1 MATINGK
8 KIYTAQYIKR
18 IRTEE
23 RTKYIK
29 KLNSIMNQLYTELL
43 GGNNDLYV
51 AIKLIEDELRNI

>member
-1 MATINGK
+1 MVTINGK

-29 KLNSIMNQLYTELL
+29 KLNGIMNQLYTELL
-43 GGNNDLYV
+43 GGNNDLTV
-51 AIKLIEDELRNI
+51 AINLIESELRNI